1 MSTRLYSYP
10 PFWTKNPFGPWTLAI
25 ATTIVA
31 TTNRPASGVSN
42 PSRNRNPAASSPPTA
57 SAAQTRAGR
66 NPRLPTKPVAPA
78 KPGPP
83 NAPNAFCA
91 PWPRNTAPRTSRSAS
106 TPRSNIAHLHKMS
119 RNRDTLHRTT
129 SEQCSPRGGS
139 PGCHETIAQSCRCA
153 VAAVGRPGSGVRRR
167 RAPFA
172 GEYRP
177 LRAGD
182 DGVRCVGGAVPQGG
196 AAGARR
202 AATHPGG
209 VVEHHLRRGFFFLVI
224 RRPPRSTLF
233 PYTTLFR

>member
-66 NPRLPTKPVAPA
+66 NPRTPTKPAAPA

-106 TPRSNIAHLHKMS
+106 TPRSNIAHHHKMS
-119 RNRDTLHRTT
+119 RNRDTRHRTT

-139 PGCHETIAQSCRCA
+139 QDVMKASPSRVDVPLQLWVVLARAFDAVERHSRVSIARF
-153 VAAVGRPGSGVRRR
+153 GLGTTEFGVLEVLYHKGELPVCDVQRRI
-167 RAPFA
+167 
-172 GEYRP
+172 
-177 LRAGD
+177 L
-182 DGVRCVGGAVPQGG
+182 
-196 AAGARR
+196 
-202 AATHPGG
+202 
-209 VVEHHLRRGFFFLVI
+209 VE
-224 RRPPRSTLF
+224 SS
-233 PYTTLFR
+233 